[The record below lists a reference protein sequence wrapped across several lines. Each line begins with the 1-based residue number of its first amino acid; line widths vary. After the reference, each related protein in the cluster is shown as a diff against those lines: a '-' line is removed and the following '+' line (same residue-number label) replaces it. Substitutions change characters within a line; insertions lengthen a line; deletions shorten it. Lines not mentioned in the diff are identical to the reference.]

1 MDLHVQELFVL
12 KLIWGNYCAPGQDPL
27 HSTGVGAG
35 RGPENF
41 KGPDGGGG
49 GTWELRRL
57 AGGEGR
63 RPQPVSPRQVL
74 YPAMQCHPNS

>member
-41 KGPDGGGG
+41 KGPDGGGRGDLGAKAPCG
-49 GTWELRRL
+49 G
-57 AGGEGR
+57 
-63 RPQPVSPRQVL
+63 
-74 YPAMQCHPNS
+74 